1 MTLSEKLKDALAHAG
16 TFTSGDRL
24 VEVDDPPRR
33 LECRLLALEPLAC
46 SFTRL
51 ALATDKL
58 SAMSSDELRK
68 VAENLSARLTYLLEP
83 ISPIETDA
91 HGCVVQM
98 RSNPPHK
105 DTDRTSYY
113 ELLVSRDGHL
123 SLCRYTRSKGA
134 ERERIA
140 AQVTREVL
148 VRLAGDFAAVVA

>member
-1 MTLSEKLKDALAHAG
+1 MTLAEKLKDALAHAG
-16 TFTSGDRL
+16 TFTSCDRL
-24 VEVDDPPRR
+24 VEVEDGR
-33 LECRLLALEPLAC
+33 LRFECRLLALEPLAC
-46 SFTRL
+46 SFTRI
-51 ALATDKL
+51 ALAAETVA
-58 SAMSSDELRK
+58 AMSNEQLRS
-68 VAENLSARLTYLLEP
+68 VAENLSKRLTYLLEP

-105 DTDRTSYY
+105 DSDRTSYY

-123 SLCRYTRSKGA
+123 SLCRYTRAKGA
-134 ERERIA
+134 ERQQIP